1 MNNVVYGKTM
11 ESLRNRIDVSPVKNE
26 QVYLKCT
33 SKPSEIFD
41 NKLLAI
47 QKSKTAIKLN
57 KPAYIEIRILKLGKA
72 LMYEYHHDDLKN
84 KNNNKPKLL
93 FKDIDSLMYEIKTE
107 DVSEKFSSDKEM
119 FDFNNYSTKSK
130 YYDNLNKLLIGKMK
144 GETGGVVILLD

>member
-1 MNNVVYGKTM
+1 M
-11 ESLRNRIDVSPVKNE
+11 
-26 QVYLKCT
+26 
-33 SKPSEIFD
+33 
-41 NKLLAI
+41 I

-57 KPAYIEIRILKLGKA
+57 KPAYIEIRILKLGKT
-72 LMYEYHHDDLKN
+72 LMYEYHHDYLNN
-84 KNNNKPKLL
+84 KNNNKSKLL

-130 YYDNLNKLLIGKMK
+130 YYDNLNKLLIGKLK